1 MSLRRRTRAI
11 VITAM
16 VMGVAACGSAD
27 DGAAPADTVPPTS
40 SAATLSTAAP
50 PPATATSS
58 TLAATDTSES
68 ATTGLPSTGETGE
81 SGEAGDSEP
90 VPISVEIPTGSL
102 GFGPD
107 DVIVAERTGD
117 LVVYRGLLAGVSDR
131 RELLAD
137 YPDPTGPVTEGP
149 GPNAIDDVAGVVD
162 GTLVFGDCCE
172 PISGNVLVATG
183 DPAAVRPISP
193 GYGPTLSPDGAQ
205 LASASSMAIQRSS
218 TSDGA
223 GVARLLDHAD
233 RAGGFL
239 NVDDIAWVDDERLA
253 LLGWDDQGYALFP
266 VDAETLTIGEAV
278 RFDAGDEED
287 GLALVR
293 FAGRA
298 PDGELAVMVAG
309 TDGTQVRY
317 FRTTDLRED
326 PTMGGVRSRDVRAV
340 QRTPGGTGELWVQ
353 DGTLW
358 FLPDAPP
365 APPEPTLIDP
375 AELLDGV
382 NAAWFPAGR

>member
-81 SGEAGDSEP
+81 TGDSEP
-90 VPISVEIPTGSL
+90 VPISVDIPTGSL

-183 DPAAVRPISP
+183 DPDGVRPISP
-193 GYGPTLSPDGAQ
+193 GYGPTLSPDGTQ
-205 LASASSMAIQRSS
+205 LAAANSMAIQRSS
-218 TSDGA
+218 TADGA
-223 GVARLLDHAD
+223 GVARLLNAE
-233 RAGGFL
+233 RAGGLL

-253 LLGWDDQGYALFP
+253 LLGWDDEGYALFA
-266 VDAETLTIGEAV
+266 VDAETLAIGEGV
-278 RFDAGDEED
+278 RFDVGDD
-287 GLALVR
+287 DLPLVR

-298 PDGELAVMVAG
+298 PDGELAVMIAG
-309 TDGTQVRY
+309 AAS
-317 FRTTDLRED
+317 TDLRYFGTDDLAAEESM
-326 PTMGGVRSRDVRAV
+326 TRDYPA
-340 QRTPGGTGELWVQ
+340 GTHALQ
-353 DGTLW
+353 LSPDGSGLLLVDDGSLRWIADETAATAGR
-358 FLPDAPP
+358 PVG
-365 APPEPTLIDP
+365 I
-375 AELLDGV
+375 ELLDGV
-382 NAAWFPAGR
+382 NGAWFPAAG